1 MPALTSSLISEIVKP
16 RTGPVLE
23 SDINHHILLTAS
35 SLEETKNPPLSQI
48 FPVNTPATVTPK
60 VDHIAVPSTP
70 DLSPYLMPSIATT
83 IASINGK
90 SRSGITIPI
99 PEDNA
104 EAGKLSS
111 EQNLDKKDAETVDE
125 WPEDCN
131 TIKPE
136 IRLGKS
142 IIDLF
147 SFCN

>member
-1 MPALTSSLISEIVKP
+1 M
-16 RTGPVLE
+16 
-23 SDINHHILLTAS
+23 
-35 SLEETKNPPLSQI
+35 
-48 FPVNTPATVTPK
+48 FPVNTPVIPK

-99 PEDNA
+99 PDDNS

-111 EQNLDKKDAETVDE
+111 EQSPDEKDAETADE

-131 TIKPE
+131 TVKPE

-147 SFCN
+147 AFCK